1 MGQLKECNPSMT
13 IVDIPKFET
22 ANELSIS
29 VYTMAQDGV
38 MVYPL
43 HMSKKTKFN
52 QINLLLIEGEENN
65 HYTYIKDY
73 NRLLRKPNESNTK
86 VFCPYCCYGF
96 CTTRNGKLNLAEHKV
111 HCRPHGAQRT
121 KYLPEGENII
131 QFKEFEKMQKAPFA
145 IYADFET
152 FNVKV
157 EEPEEDAIIMD
168 HNWDPIGSG
177 CEIKTN
183 HEVSGFT
190 FYSVSDYFGTKRVS
204 HQGEHGENV
213 GEAFLKLILEEKK
226 RILNILE
233 EIKPKNLSRNKKKAF
248 KQATQCHICTDPF
261 LGLDDSKGYKVR
273 IRI

>member
-1 MGQLKECNPSMT
+1 M
-13 IVDIPKFET
+13 
-22 ANELSIS
+22 
-29 VYTMAQDGV
+29 
-38 MVYPL
+38 
-43 HMSKKTKFN
+43 
-52 QINLLLIEGEENN
+52 
-65 HYTYIKDY
+65 
-73 NRLLRKPNESNTK
+73 
-86 VFCPYCCYGF
+86 FCPYCCYGF
-96 CTTRNGKLNLAEHKV
+96 CTTRNGKTNLAEHKV

-157 EEPEEDAIIMD
+157 EEPVEDAIIMD

-233 EIKPKNLSRNKKKAF
+233 EIKPKNLSRNEKKAF